1 MSAIRVVDLPLSVK
15 RVAEP
20 QTVPRAPR
28 IGVLY
33 PSGWGNLGDEAVLQV
48 TFAALRKRWP
58 DVTVRAFTLHPG
70 RTAANHRVEAEPLT
84 GVNRYLFGAPLGEGP
99 FAVRAASGIARRVR
113 NIPLVAGL
121 ADRASNFV
129 GTLVFEAISVRAARR
144 WLRTADLLIA
154 SGGGQIDD
162 VWGGTWGQPYALA
175 RWAWLARRAG
185 VPFALFSV
193 GYGGASGWL
202 SRRLLRYAVDCAAY
216 CSIRDVGSRTST
228 IGLGVKRDLP
238 VVPDLSFV
246 LTRPSPLPARRPG
259 YDIGIS
265 PMVYQRP
272 GNWPIESH
280 AAYQRFVALWANLA
294 TSMVAKGDRVHFF
307 ISNPTDMTAV
317 QEVWERLDETTRAG
331 CKIAAPETPNALLE
345 VYRGLDLVVASRF
358 HGVLLAIL
366 SARPVLALSHDR
378 KVRAAMSEAG
388 MSEYCADLDTAS
400 EEQATGMLRD
410 LTDKLEPLARRLSDY
425 AEAAGSAVR
434 QQDDLIP
441 MLLKRR

>member
-1 MSAIRVVDLPLSVK
+1 MSAIRVIDLPINVK
-15 RVAEP
+15 PVAEP
-20 QTVPRAPR
+20 QAVTRAPR

-58 DVTVRAFTLHPG
+58 DVSVRAFTLHPG
-70 RTAANHRVEAEPLT
+70 RTSANHRVEAEPLT

-99 FAVRAASGIARRVR
+99 FAVRAARGMARRVQ
-113 NIPLVAGL
+113 NIPLVGGL
-121 ADRASNFV
+121 AERASNWV
-129 GTLVFEAISVRAARR
+129 ATLVFEAISLNAAWR

-175 RWAWLARRAG
+175 RWAWLAKRAG
-185 VPFALFSV
+185 VPFAFFSV

-202 SRRLLRYAVDCAAY
+202 SRRLLRYAVDSATY
-216 CSIRDVGSRTST
+216 CSIRDVGSRALTL
-228 IGLGVKRDLP
+228 GLGVDRDLP
-238 VVPDLSFV
+238 IVPDLSFV

-272 GNWPIESH
+272 GNWPVENRT
-280 AAYQRFVALWANLA
+280 AYERFVALWANLA
-294 TSMVAKGDRVHFF
+294 TSMVAKGNRVHFF

-317 QEVWERLDETTRAG
+317 QEVWERLDETTRAR

-378 KVRAAMSEAG
+378 KVRSAMSEAG
-388 MSEYCADLDTAS
+388 ISDYCADLDTAS
-400 EEQATGMLRD
+400 EEQAAGMLQD
-410 LTDKLEPLARRLSDY
+410 LTDQLAPLARRLRDY

-441 MLLKRR
+441 TLLKRR